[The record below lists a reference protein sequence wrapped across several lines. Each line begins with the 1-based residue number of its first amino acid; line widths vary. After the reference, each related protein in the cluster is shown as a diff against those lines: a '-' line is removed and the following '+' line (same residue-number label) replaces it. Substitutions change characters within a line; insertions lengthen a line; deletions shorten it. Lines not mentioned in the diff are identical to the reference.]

1 MSSKSSSVE
10 RFEKSARDLGL
21 TIAIVEMA
29 ESTRTAQEAAAACGC
44 DVGQIVKSLI
54 FLTRES
60 ATPVLLLVSGD
71 NQVDQSKVA
80 TLLGEALERP
90 DAKFVRQTTGFSIG
104 GVPPFGHA
112 TPLKT
117 YMDQDLLL
125 HEAVWAAAGTPK
137 AVFSISSTVLKDITK
152 ASVIAVR

>member
-10 RFEKSARDLGL
+10 RFEKSARDLDL
-21 TIAIVEMA
+21 TIAIVEMT

-54 FLTRES
+54 FLTGDTV
-60 ATPVLLLVSGD
+60 TPVLLLVSGD
-71 NQVDQSKVA
+71 NQVDQHMVA
-80 TLLGEALERP
+80 ALLGESLERP

-117 YMDQDLLL
+117 YIDQDLLR
-125 HEAVWAAAGTPK
+125 HETVWAAAGSPK
-137 AVFSISSTVLKDITK
+137 AVFSVSSIVLKDVTNAIE
-152 ASVIAVR
+152 IAVC

>member
-10 RFEKSARDLGL
+10 RFEKSARDLDL
-21 TIAIVEMA
+21 AIAIVEMA
-29 ESTRTAQEAAAACGC
+29 ESTRTAQEAAAACSC

-54 FLTRES
+54 FLTRDS

-71 NQVDQSKVA
+71 NRVDQDKVA
-80 TLLGEALERP
+80 ALLGEALERP

-112 TPLKT
+112 TPLTT
-117 YMDQDLLL
+117 YIDQDLLL
-125 HEAVWAAAGTPK
+125 HEAVWAAAGTPR
-137 AVFSISSTVLKDITK
+137 AVFSISSTVLKDITN
-152 ASVIAVR
+152 ASVIAVC